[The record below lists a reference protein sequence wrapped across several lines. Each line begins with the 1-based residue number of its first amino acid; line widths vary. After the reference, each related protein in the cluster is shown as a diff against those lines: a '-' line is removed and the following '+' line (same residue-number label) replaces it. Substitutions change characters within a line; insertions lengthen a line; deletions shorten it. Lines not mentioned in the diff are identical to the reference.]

1 MRSLTV
7 LAAALAVTCAFHE
20 ASGAEVRYVDCAR
33 GRDGQDG
40 LTRRT
45 AKKTLNAA
53 LDTLEAGVDGLLV
66 VDKGRCPAE
75 GGIRL
80 WLHTTVQGA
89 GQGKTFLD
97 DEVVVAAREDCL
109 SFLDSYRGALA
120 DLTVARVR
128 VAPSSCEDG
137 EVRLTRARATGPVSS
152 FTSAYGGLALEQ
164 ADVVDASA
172 GQGGNVIV
180 HGSRV
185 RGTLTV
191 SGFEDASALIE
202 DSTVTHLA
210 LTEKV
215 IANVRRTTFRA
226 LQGRAVSFPQNVY
239 SFGSLHIEDSVFD
252 GYQDQVVRRCTP
264 VFGLLCGPTT
274 VQRNT
279 LVHAGEHAIVLD
291 ADFPGDAR
299 VDGNVFH
306 LVGDVAV
313 QWDGEVTLLAARNA
327 FGDVGTAACGPVD
340 CTTHGAGLGNDNL
353 DAVPAFV
360 GPGNYR
366 LTGVS
371 ALIDAGLPGTGT
383 PAFDR
388 DALPRPVDGNGDG
401 TVLHDIGAYEF
412 TDPDRDG
419 ITSPLDDCPLIANP
433 GQLDSDRD
441 GRGDVCDNCPR
452 TWNPMQADRDGDGK
466 GDACDPH

>member
-1 MRSLTV
+1 MRSVHV
-7 LAAALAVTCAFHE
+7 LAAALAVTSAFP
-20 ASGAEVRYVDCAR
+20 AARGADVRYVDCAK

-40 LTRRT
+40 LTRKT

-53 LDTLEAGVDGLLV
+53 LDTLEAGTDGLLV
-66 VDKGRCPAE
+66 VDKGRCPEE

-97 DEVVVAAREDCL
+97 DEAVVAAREDCL

-152 FTSAYGGLALEQ
+152 FTSAYGGLVLEQ

-172 GQGGNVIV
+172 GQGGIVQV

-185 RGTLTV
+185 RGILTV
-191 SGFEDASALIE
+191 NGFEDASALIE
-202 DSTVTHLA
+202 DSTLAHLV
-210 LTEKV
+210 LTDKV
-215 IANVRRTTFRA
+215 LATVRRTTFRA
-226 LQGRAVSFPQNVY
+226 LPGVAVSFPQNIY
-239 SFGSLHIEDSVFD
+239 SFGSLLIEDSVLD
-252 GYQDQVVRRCTP
+252 GFQDQVVRHCTSA
-264 VFGLLCGPTT
+264 FGFLCGGTT
-274 VQRNT
+274 LQRNT
-279 LVHAGEHAIVLD
+279 LVYAGEHAVVLD
-291 ADFPGDAR
+291 ADYPSDAR

-306 LVGDVAV
+306 AVDDVAL
-313 QWDGEVTLLAARNA
+313 QWEGEVVLVAARNA

-340 CTTHGAGLGNDNL
+340 CFTHGAGLGNDNL
-353 DAVPAFV
+353 DVLPGFA

-366 LTGVS
+366 LMGSS
-371 ALIDAGLPGTGT
+371 ALIDAGFLGNGT

-388 DALPRPVDGNGDG
+388 DALPRPVDGDGNGEARN
-401 TVLHDIGAYEF
+401 DIGAYEF
-412 TDPDRDG
+412 TDPDHDG
-419 ITSPLDDCPLIANP
+419 ITSPLDNCPRAWNP
-433 GQLDSDRD
+433 EQSDRD
-441 GRGDVCDNCPR
+441 R
-452 TWNPMQADRDGDGK
+452 DGK
-466 GDACDPH
+466 GDACDRR